1 MVERQRIGL
10 IGGAKRLPA
19 DIHSATFVGST
30 TVRIPHNRMDCAREV
45 SRAVSNSG
53 ILTASATKRVVMISK
68 IADSAEAAV
77 RDIPNGATLMIGG
90 FGTAGQPVEL
100 IDALLEQ
107 GARDLTIVNNNAGNG
122 TTGLAALLGA
132 GRVRKIVCSFP
143 RQVDSQIFDDLYR
156 AGAIE
161 LELVPQGTLAER
173 IRAGGA
179 GIAGFFTPTA
189 FGTTLAKGKET
200 RRINNRD
207 YVLEDA
213 LTADYA
219 LIKAH
224 MGDRLGNLIYRK
236 TARNFG
242 PLMASA
248 ATTAIAQVSKIV
260 HVGELDPEAV
270 VTPGIFVE
278 RLVEVGGKLPTA
290 TKGQ

>member
-1 MVERQRIGL
+1 
-10 IGGAKRLPA
+10 
-19 DIHSATFVGST
+19 
-30 TVRIPHNRMDCAREV
+30 
-45 SRAVSNSG
+45 
-53 ILTASATKRVVMISK
+53 MISK
-68 IADSAEAAV
+68 ITESAAAAV
-77 RDIPNGATLMIGG
+77 ADIRDGATIMIGG

-107 GARDLTIVNNNAGNG
+107 GARDLVVVNNNAGNG

-132 GRVRKIVCSFP
+132 RRVRKIVCSFP
-143 RQVDSQIFDDLYR
+143 RQVDSQIFDGLYR
-156 AGAIE
+156 SGELE

-189 FGTTLAKGKET
+189 YGTTLADGKET
-200 RRINNRD
+200 RHIRGRD

-213 LTADYA
+213 LNADYA

-224 MGDRLGNLIYRK
+224 QGDRLGNLVYRK

-242 PLMASA
+242 PLMAGA
-248 ATTAIAQVSKIV
+248 AQVAIAQVNRIV
-260 HVGELDPEAV
+260 DVGALDPEAV

-278 RLVEVGGKLPTA
+278 RIVEVGGRLPPA
-290 TKGQ
+290 TEGQ

>member
-1 MVERQRIGL
+1 
-10 IGGAKRLPA
+10 
-19 DIHSATFVGST
+19 
-30 TVRIPHNRMDCAREV
+30 
-45 SRAVSNSG
+45 
-53 ILTASATKRVVMISK
+53 MISK
-68 IADSAEAAV
+68 IVESTAMAV
-77 RDIPNGATLMIGG
+77 RDIPDGATIMIGG

-107 GARDLTIVNNNAGNG
+107 GARDLVIVNNNAGNG

-132 GRVRKIVCSFP
+132 GRVRKIICSFP
-143 RQVDSQIFDDLYR
+143 RQVDSQIFDGLYR
-156 AGAIE
+156 AGELE

-200 RRINNRD
+200 RHINGRD
-207 YVLEDA
+207 YVLESA
-213 LTADYA
+213 LNADFA

-224 MGDRLGNLIYRK
+224 QGDRLGNLIYRK

-248 ATTAIAQVSKIV
+248 AHTAIAQVSRV
-260 HVGELDPEAV
+260 VEVGALDPEAV
-270 VTPGIFVE
+270 VTPGIFVQ
-278 RLVEVGGKLPTA
+278 RVVEVGGRMPPA
-290 TKGQ
+290 TEGQ